1 MNRIQSAR
9 VWIGAGLLAGSAA
22 VPAMAQVPA
31 VPAAPPAPSQ
41 DAYVVTLAAAISQ
54 SRDALWVLDRE
65 SHKLAVYRVDNAGL
79 SVIAI
84 RDVKADFRCIEFSNE
99 GRRQAPTVPQMKKG
113 VDAAAAAAA
122 GPRPAGAPPPPAIDL
137 APRPLGSLL
146 MTRAAYESGRDV
158 VHLLDSQARKL
169 AVYTCDGRSLTLLH
183 VRDLRADIVP
193 VEFNGGP
200 PQSPTVATM
209 NEQTAGPK

>member
-65 SHKLAVYRVDNAGL
+65 ARKLAVYRVDNAGL
-79 SVIAI
+79 SLIAV
-84 RDVKADFRCIEFSNE
+84 RDLKADFHCIEFSNE
-99 GRRQAPTVPQMKKG
+99 GRRQAPTVLQMKKAA
-113 VDAAAAAAA
+113 DTAAAKPAA
-122 GPRPAGAPPPPAIDL
+122 PGAPPLPAVDL
-137 APRPLGSLL
+137 APQPVGNLL

-169 AVYTCDGRSLTLLH
+169 AVYTSDGRSLTLLH
-183 VRDLRADIVP
+183 VRDLRVDLVP
-193 VEFNGGP
+193 VEFDGGP
-200 PQSPTVATM
+200 PQSPTVGTM
-209 NEQTAGPK
+209 GVSCGGK